1 MMTVKIYE
9 HAAELPEM
17 GAEDFFHSATLMAL
31 LEQTP
36 RQKPLMAVVRD
47 EGGRVAG
54 HMLVSVRYRSSW
66 FPPYLYR
73 HCIILGEG
81 VYQDESPDPLGALN
95 GERIAD
101 HIADIM
107 GDEIGLCDL
116 QGVQHPCNVAC
127 LRLLVEATGRL

>member
-1 MMTVKIYE
+1 MPEQGVFE
-9 HAAELPEM
+9 NLLPR
-17 GAEDFFHSATLMAL
+17 AD
-31 LEQTP
+31 
-36 RQKPLMAVVRD
+36 
-47 EGGRVAG
+47 AG
-54 HMLVSVRYRSSW
+54 KRR
-66 FPPYLYR
+66 
-73 HCIILGEG
+73 